1 MNTEL
6 LKSYMKDKKVT
17 VKAMAEAM
25 SLSRQSVYSKL
36 KGLVPVTTK
45 DARAIIQ
52 LLELT
57 DEQAVE
63 LFLKEEK

>member
-63 LFLKEEK
+63 LFLREEK